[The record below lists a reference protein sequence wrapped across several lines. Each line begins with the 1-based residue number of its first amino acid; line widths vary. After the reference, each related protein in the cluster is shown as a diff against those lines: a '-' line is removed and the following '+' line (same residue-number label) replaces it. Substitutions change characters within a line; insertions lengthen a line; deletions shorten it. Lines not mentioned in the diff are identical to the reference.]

1 MGRYA
6 VLDSRAEKPELE
18 LSSSGASLTT
28 SAVKTRI
35 RSWTTG
41 RIENRCEHV
50 GVADD
55 AAQAVE
61 NIGDAVLIDPELPDE
76 VPDERQTME
85 RMAYKYNAH
94 IMPGTRNPARDAGH
108 SKNNTGATAG
118 KRLPSQPSSRTQ
130 TLGSNVG
137 PPRAASWHAH
147 DTIIDQKCTGD
158 RVRDGLSPPA
168 QVAAAADAGKYDL
181 PVSYRD
187 GDPSGAIPG
196 GM

>member
-118 KRLPSQPSSRTQ
+118 KHLLSQPSTRTQ
-130 TLGSNVG
+130 T
-137 PPRAASWHAH
+137 PRAE
-147 DTIIDQKCTGD
+147 
-158 RVRDGLSPPA
+158 RRPPA
-168 QVAAAADAGKYDL
+168 CRELARSRYDYRSEMHWRPCARWSQPACAGRRG
-181 PVSYRD
+181 S
-187 GDPSGAIPG
+187 
-196 GM
+196 